1 MMIGP
6 TLGRHRQE
14 DCFEF
19 VVNLVYTVSSR
30 PAMGLYKELLSN
42 NIKNILQYRVYQTI
56 HFWTSW
62 QMEELVVILRGI
74 NSMCFSYNS
83 ENVLTIIIM
92 TLLII
97 IFLNH
102 SVIKVQIKNNN
113 NQTNAHPKA
122 VFIIAHKK
130 ESSRGHVEECD

>member
-1 MMIGP
+1 
-6 TLGRHRQE
+6 
-14 DCFEF
+14 
-19 VVNLVYTVSSR
+19 
-30 PAMGLYKELLSN
+30 MGLYKELLSN

-102 SVIKVQIKNNN
+102 SVIKGQIKNN

-130 ESSRGHVEECD
+130 ESSRGHVEEFD